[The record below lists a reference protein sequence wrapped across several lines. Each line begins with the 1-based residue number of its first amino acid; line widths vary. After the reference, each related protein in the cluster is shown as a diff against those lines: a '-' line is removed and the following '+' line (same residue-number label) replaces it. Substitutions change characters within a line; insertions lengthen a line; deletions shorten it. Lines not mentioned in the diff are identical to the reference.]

1 MVDSARLGAVVDEG
15 TAGASELVVE
25 CDRGGQAAEA
35 GEDAFPESGECA
47 GAVAFEGEQ
56 VFAGPKDRLD
66 ALADRRQ
73 VWPMAGFVF
82 ASGAHEG
89 GVALADGGGERAP
102 GVALV
107 AQQRLAAVAPAAL
120 QQHQSDVAFVEL
132 GGGQFERAWSA
143 VGGEDGMQPEP
154 PEVGRG

>member
-1 MVDSARLGAVVDEG
+1 
-15 TAGASELVVE
+15 
-25 CDRGGQAAEA
+25 
-35 GEDAFPESGECA
+35 
-47 GAVAFEGEQ
+47 
-56 VFAGPKDRLD
+56 
-66 ALADRRQ
+66 
-73 VWPMAGFVF
+73 MAGFVF

-132 GGGQFERAWSA
+132 WGGQFERAWSPVGA
-143 VGGEDGMQPEP
+143 KEGMHPDPPEGARVRAAPAVVGGIGE
-154 PEVGRG
+154 RR